1 MKVTALIPDDLVS
14 DVKQLTQG
22 KNITESLIK
31 ALSEWVSIQKIKT
44 LNTKVAKNPL
54 IFQDG
59 FSASSARKISR
70 Q

>member
-22 KNITESLIK
+22 KNITDSLIK
-31 ALSEWVSIQKIKT
+31 ALSEWVSIQRIKS
-44 LNTKVAKNPL
+44 LNSKVSKTPL
-54 IFQDG
+54 RFKDG
-59 FSASSARKISR
+59 FDAHSVRELNR

>member
-22 KNITESLIK
+22 KNITDSLIK
-31 ALSEWVSIQKIKT
+31 ALSEWVSIQRIKS
-44 LNTKVAKNPL
+44 LNSKVSKTPL
-54 IFQDG
+54 SFRDG
-59 FSASSARKISR
+59 FNAQSVREINR